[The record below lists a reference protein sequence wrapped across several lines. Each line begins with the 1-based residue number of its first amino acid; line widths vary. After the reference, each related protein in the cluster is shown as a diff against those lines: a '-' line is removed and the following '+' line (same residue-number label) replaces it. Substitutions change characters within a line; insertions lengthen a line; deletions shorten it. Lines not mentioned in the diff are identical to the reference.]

1 MKLLRFTGMLALAML
16 AWIGILVGL
25 AFTAG
30 PGKPLAI
37 VTLPGR
43 GLEVVAAAG
52 GSYES
57 MGGPL
62 VITRSAEAGLVRRL
76 YRAGALIVIDA
87 RLVLSCRGL
96 FTKRAA
102 RNVSAPT
109 GAPSQKM
116 ETDFLRKS
124 VVK

>member
-1 MKLLRFTGMLALAML
+1 MKLLRFTGMLALALL
-16 AWIGILVGL
+16 AWIGILIGL

-57 MGGPL
+57 L
-62 VITRSAEAGLVRRL
+62 
-76 YRAGALIVIDA
+76 
-87 RLVLSCRGL
+87 
-96 FTKRAA
+96 AA
-102 RNVSAPT
+102 RSSSPAPPRPVSFA
-109 GAPSQKM
+109 ASM
-116 ETDFLRKS
+116 ARAR
-124 VVK
+124 